1 MKTISSTI
9 ANCGR
14 ILGILW
20 LSTIVVGCS
29 KEKAND
35 SQNIPQWLEA
45 DSATA
50 IKSRLLSDFSLTFE
64 EGAEKI
70 IAEHPEL
77 TIEDVKEFA
86 NKHYIEVMEID
97 GQLRMHKKSPKNLYL
112 LNPDYNGGW
121 KLRGATASEA
131 RISYADSVIRWSEG
145 KLADGGAHRVRIR
158 FTIDVPFD
166 SALAGDTLRVWMP
179 YPMETDRQSDV
190 KLLSTY
196 PTDYIVSNLS
206 QSPHSTIY
214 FESPSPSAGD
224 TAHFEYVAEFTAE
237 GAYFSPKKIM
247 ADIKPYDKASDL
259 YNKYTAFDNQHI
271 IRLDSLAKEIVGSE
285 TNPYKQSELV
295 YDYIIQRYPWA
306 GAREY
311 STLECIPQYVIDEKH
326 GDCGQ
331 VALLYISLMR
341 TLGVPTRWESGWMLH
356 PGEKNLHDWAEIY
369 YEGIGWV
376 PVDVSFGRYT
386 SSNDSSIQKF
396 YSTGI
401 DSHRFIANKA
411 VGAQFYPAKKYVRS
425 ETVDAQLGEVECS
438 RGNLFYP
445 AWNQHLEIE
454 SSIPISQ

>member
-1 MKTISSTI
+1 MKTFSSIITH
-9 ANCGR
+9 CSR
-14 ILGILW
+14 IFGAFW
-20 LSTIVVGCS
+20 LSTLVFGCS
-29 KEKAND
+29 KGDSDANL
-35 SQNIPQWLEA
+35 NNPQWLES
-45 DSATA
+45 DSAMA

-70 IAEHPEL
+70 IADHPEL
-77 TIEDVKEFA
+77 TINDVKEFA

-97 GQLRMHKKSPKNLYL
+97 GQLRMHKKSPRNLNL

-121 KLRGATASEA
+121 KMRGANASEA
-131 RISYADSVIRWSEG
+131 RISYADSVIRWSKG
-145 KLADGGAHRVRIR
+145 KLADGGAHRVKIR

-166 SALAGDTLRVWMP
+166 SALIGDTLRVWMP

-190 KLLSTY
+190 ELLSSY
-196 PTDYIVSNLS
+196 PSDCVVSKLS

-214 FESPSPSAGD
+214 FQSPSPASGD
-224 TAHFEYVAEFTAE
+224 TAHFEYVAEFTAK
-237 GAYFSPKKIM
+237 GAYFSPDKILTEM
-247 ADIKPYDKASDL
+247 KPFDKTSDL
-259 YNKYTAFDNQHI
+259 YKKYTAFDNRHI
-271 IRLDSLAKEIVGSE
+271 IRLDSLAKEIVGKE

-311 STLECIPQYVIDEKH
+311 STLECIPQYVIDKGH

-356 PGEKNLHDWAEIY
+356 PGETNLHDWAEIY

-386 SSNDSSIQKF
+386 SSNDASIQKF

-425 ETVDAQLGEVECS
+425 ETVDAQLGEVESS

-454 SSIPISQ
+454 SSKPISQ